1 MSADRIESLSGGSRS
16 LDKEYSY
23 VKFPRRDLHHEYS
36 YPRLIEMTTT
46 TTATATSTST
56 STSDD
61 LRAASTKS
69 SFKRQHIPVE
79 KTNSAGSEPGKV
91 SLVLIGSGSSLGSSN
106 CDSSNSGSGEALYQV

>member
-46 TTATATSTST
+46 TTATAT

>member
-1 MSADRIESLSGGSRS
+1 MSADRIESLSGESRS

-36 YPRLIEMTTT
+36 YPRLMEMTTT
-46 TTATATSTST
+46 TTATAT

>member
-36 YPRLIEMTTT
+36 YPRLMEMTTT
-46 TTATATSTST
+46 TTATAT